1 MNFSPITLTKRP
13 YFDILCPVMSRKKK
27 LPALSVV
34 VLCYKSEGL
43 AQTFYTKLAHA
54 LEKIEPNFEAIL
66 VANYNSKLDTTPSV
80 VTEIAKKDKRVVPV
94 IKRKRG
100 MMGWDLRS
108 GLAKAKGTYVAFIDG
123 DDQFKPE
130 LIAQVYKKIVAHD
143 YDLVKTRRIRRD
155 DGWFRKLISFCFN
168 MGFTVFF
175 GEHGFHD
182 VNSKPKIMK
191 QTLLQKMNLTDDGW
205 FIDAEIMLEAMRLD
219 AHFDEVG
226 VHFFKNKHRE
236 SFVGYDAIV
245 EMATKL
251 IAYRTT
257 QTIQKINYVA
267 SNWWNWLYWPKN
279 APATR

>member
-1 MNFSPITLTKRP
+1 
-13 YFDILCPVMSRKKK
+13 MSRKIKIK
-27 LPALSVV
+27 NKVPALSVV

-43 AQTFYTKLAHA
+43 ALTFYTKLAKA

-66 VANYNSKLDTTPSV
+66 VANYNSKLDTTPSIV
-80 VTEIAKKDKRVVPV
+80 NQIALQDKRVVA
-94 IKRKRG
+94 ITKRKKG

-108 GLAKAKGTYVAFIDG
+108 GLSKARGNYVAFIDG
-123 DDQFKPE
+123 DNQFKPE
-130 LIAQVYKKIVAHD
+130 LIARVYKKILTHD

-168 MGFTVFF
+168 MGFTIFF

-191 QTLLQKMNLTDDGW
+191 RSLLQNMNLTDNGW

-226 VHFFKNKHRE
+226 VHFFKNQHRD

-257 QTIQKINYVA
+257 QTVQKISYVA
-267 SNWWNWLYWPKN
+267 TNWWNWLSWSKN
-279 APATR
+279 IAPTR